1 MMPPKTTHPG
11 LRRRATATSFGSTRP
26 TSGDDAR
33 STSSGDNSHSNSVD
47 DECAASRVARA
58 LLRVFASC
66 LLLFVLPALAGAQ
79 SSRLPTPEK
88 VVADY
93 VKAVG
98 GRKHLAALRDAS
110 YEWSVASG
118 GADAGTARTLLKS
131 NGALRT
137 DLILADGERD
147 SAANARAAWT
157 RTREGQLQTLTG
169 PAAFDARL
177 QATLEAAWFADYK
190 RQKVLA
196 RTSAREDV
204 GGEPAYVVEFTT
216 RAGARLR
223 YWFGAKSKLVLQ
235 MSDEARRLSVRFL
248 DWRAQEGSPL
258 LTEPHRLE
266 ISREGG
272 APLTLA
278 LREARYNTGLTD
290 SIFEPPSDSTLDIPA
305 LLRELAKNQDEDDK
319 RINDYTFTQKL
330 TERELNDR
338 GELKKETVKVYGVY
352 PVADYGWVRKLVS
365 ENGTPL
371 PPERAAKEEKR
382 VGEELEKAVREAPK
396 MKEKRERA
404 RAEMR
409 KKQRAKGGGKG
420 GGDADG
426 EAGDDV
432 EISTFL
438 RAAECV
444 SPRRERLG
452 GHDVIVFDFR
462 PRAGFKPSTQAET
475 IVTKLSGVV
484 WVDPAERQVV
494 RLEARL
500 VDSFKVGGGL
510 VASLKS
516 GSAFVFE
523 QTQLPD
529 GVWLPR
535 FAQINLSARVL
546 LFAGVSVNQTEE
558 DSDYKRFSAKSGEEK
573 LDAPKEK
580 P

>member
-1 MMPPKTTHPG
+1 M
-11 LRRRATATSFGSTRP
+11 
-26 TSGDDAR
+26 
-33 STSSGDNSHSNSVD
+33 
-47 DECAASRVARA
+47 
-58 LLRVFASC
+58 FAPC
-66 LLLFVLPALAGAQ
+66 LLLFVLPALVRAQ
-79 SSRLPTPEK
+79 SSRLPTPDR

-93 VKAVG
+93 VRAVG
-98 GRKHLAALRDAS
+98 GRKRLAALRDAS

-131 NGALRT
+131 TGALRT
-137 DLILADGERD
+137 DLILADGELD

-169 PAAFDARL
+169 PAAFGARL

-223 YWFGAKSKLVLQ
+223 YWFGARSKLVLQ

-266 ISREGG
+266 ISRGG
-272 APLTLA
+272 DAPLTLA
-278 LREARYNTGLTD
+278 LREARYNTGLAD
-290 SIFEPPSDSTLDIPA
+290 SLFEPPSDSTLDIPA

-319 RINDYTFTQKL
+319 RVNDYTFTQKV

-338 GELKKETVKVYGVY
+338 GELKKETVKVYEVY

-365 ENGTPL
+365 ENGAPL
-371 PPERAAKEEKR
+371 APERAAKEEKR

-409 KKQRAKGGGKG
+409 KKQRAKSGGKGGGKG
-420 GGDADG
+420 GGDKEDG

-438 RAAECV
+438 RAAEFV

-462 PRAGFKPSTQAET
+462 PRAGFKPSTQAES
-475 IVTKLSGVV
+475 IVSKLSGVV

-558 DSDYKRFSAKSGEEK
+558 YSDYKRFSTKSGEEK

>member
-1 MMPPKTTHPG
+1 MIPTTTPALRLSTPP
-11 LRRRATATSFGSTRP
+11 AS
-26 TSGDDAR
+26 
-33 STSSGDNSHSNSVD
+33 D
-47 DECAASRVARA
+47 DETQVGRA
-58 LLRVFASC
+58 LLRVLALC
-66 LLLFVLPALAGAQ
+66 LLLFVVPALAGAQ
-79 SSRLPTPEK
+79 SKGLPAPDR

-98 GRKHLAALRDAS
+98 GKKRLAALRDAS
-110 YEWSVASG
+110 YEWAVASS
-118 GADAGTARTLLKS
+118 GADAGTARTQLKS
-131 NGALRT
+131 SGALRT
-137 DLILADGERD
+137 DFILADGERD
-147 SAANARAAWT
+147 AAANARAAWT

-169 PAAFDARL
+169 TAAFDARL

-196 RTSAREDV
+196 RTAAREEV
-204 GGEPAYVVEFTT
+204 GGEPAYLVEFTT

-223 YWFGAKSKLVLQ
+223 YWFSATSKLLLQ
-235 MSDEARRLSVRFL
+235 MSDEARALRVRYL
-248 DWRAQEGSPL
+248 DWRAQAGSPL

-266 ISREGG
+266 VSRGPD
-272 APLTLA
+272 APLTLT
-278 LREARYNTGLTD
+278 LREARYNTNLAD
-290 SIFEPPSDSTLDIPA
+290 SLFEPPSDSSLDIPA

-319 RINDYTFTQKL
+319 RINDYTFTQKI

-338 GELKKETVKVYGVY
+338 GELKKEKVSVYEVY

-365 ENGTPL
+365 ENGAAL
-371 PPERAAKEEKR
+371 APERAAKEEKR

-409 KKQRAKGGGKG
+409 KKQRAKSGGKG
-420 GGDADG
+420 GEG
-426 EAGDDV
+426 GDDDDPDV
-432 EISTFL
+432 GISTFL
-438 RAAECV
+438 RAAEFV

-462 PRAGFKPSTQAET
+462 PRAGFKPSTQAES
-475 IVTKLSGVV
+475 IVSKLSGVI
-484 WVDPAERQVV
+484 WVDPAQRQVV

-500 VDSFKVGGGL
+500 VDTFKVGGGL
-510 VASLKS
+510 LASLKS

-535 FAQINLSARVL
+535 FAQINMSARIL
-546 LFAGVSVNQTEE
+546 LFAGMSVNETEE
-558 DSDYKRFSAKSGEEK
+558 YSDYKRFSTKSGEDK

-580 P
+580 SDAPKEKPPEKP

>member
-1 MMPPKTTHPG
+1 
-11 LRRRATATSFGSTRP
+11 
-26 TSGDDAR
+26 
-33 STSSGDNSHSNSVD
+33 
-47 DECAASRVARA
+47 
-58 LLRVFASC
+58 VFASC

-338 GELKKETVKVYGVY
+338 GELKKETVKVYEVY

-438 RAAECV
+438 RAAEFV

-558 DSDYKRFSAKSGEEK
+558 YSDYKRFSAKSGEEK